1 MGRNNAVDFWNSTF
15 ISFPMMAAF
24 PWNWSRSQDKHVIC
38 GQTAHPPSRQHQSV
52 HNNDAQNLTQ
62 TRSHTGLLAISLNV
76 LANFVSPLCRGG
88 TPPAHRVQ
96 GLEHVVPTWWEA
108 LHLPAAPVAAL
119 PPVPEVPPAPVKL
132 GQKLELDTA
141 YPLYFQILS
150 RAEENN

>member
-1 MGRNNAVDFWNSTF
+1 MGRNNAVDFWNGTF

-76 LANFVSPLCRGG
+76 LANFVSRLCRGG
-88 TPPAHRVQ
+88 HAPCTQ
-96 GLEHVVPTWWEA
+96 GPGPGACCANLVGSS
-108 LHLPAAPVAAL
+108 APSCSACGCFASCPRGATSSGQVGS
-119 PPVPEVPPAPVKL
+119 EVR
-132 GQKLELDTA
+132 TR
-141 YPLYFQILS
+141 YRLS
-150 RAEENN
+150 IIFPNTIKSRGE